1 MNKLLDDNIEIIL
14 KKFHRFNYLCKF
26 GSTCKFFNIH
36 SKKILNFH
44 FNRMN
49 FVLNNNLNNDNLN
62 NDNIHIY
69 KLISKYLYN
78 YKILNIKYY
87 NFIKNIELDN
97 FIKILILFNENCST
111 KRNDLFITNVTNVL
125 DFFSKK
131 QDDYRLRMITALNDD
146 DDFIYR
152 YLFENKL
159 EKNPTSF
166 TPGTDGIN
174 SLHLLTISS
183 APIDLFSPGISSNA
197 TSAKWGPPYD
207 ASKFPGPLDVLVL

>member
-62 NDNIHIY
+62 NDNLNNDNIHIY
-69 KLISKYLYN
+69 KLVSKYLYN

-97 FIKILILFNENCST
+97 FIKIIILFNENCST

-131 QDDYRLRMITALNDD
+131 QDDFIPFLIIYIQTGYSLHFEYNNLKNQYLLVLNNPFNKITL
-146 DDFIYR
+146 
-152 YLFENKL
+152 K
-159 EKNPTSF
+159 KNINYNEILLLMKFSK
-166 TPGTDGIN
+166 N
-174 SLHLLTISS
+174 SLMSYIYKNYL
-183 APIDLFSPGISSNA
+183 N
-197 TSAKWGPPYD
+197 
-207 ASKFPGPLDVLVL
+207 KFFN